1 MKTETRSYIA
11 KEIPGK
17 PKVNYKTTVRESF
30 LKGPGGGVKVESVW
44 DGDRLLTI
52 IVKGGK

>member
-11 KEIPGK
+11 KELPGT